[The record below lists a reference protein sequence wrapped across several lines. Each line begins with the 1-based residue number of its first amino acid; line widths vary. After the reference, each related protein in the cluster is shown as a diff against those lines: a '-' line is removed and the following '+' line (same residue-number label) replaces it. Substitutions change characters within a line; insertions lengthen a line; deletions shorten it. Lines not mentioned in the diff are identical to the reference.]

1 MSSRDEKIA
10 VVTGASSGIGRGT
23 ALLLAKRGYRLV
35 LIARREDRLRQVAE
49 ESDLSDKSDRS
60 DRSDEV
66 GDKNHVVMP
75 ADLENEQAAGKAATE
90 VVERFPMIDLFIHCA
105 GYGIYKP
112 FLELTPAEERALMNL
127 HFGASSTFIRAILPG
142 MLKAGSGHIVNVA
155 SVAICWGPAGHSVYA
170 AAKSALV
177 AMTQSLACDYA
188 GRGVHFSCVYPGIV
202 RTEFFE
208 NESYRGLKH
217 QADRHGIE
225 PEVVARKIVGLLDR
239 PRPEVFVPASH
250 RILAWIHAVS
260 PSLTRKLITSQSA
273 PRS

>member
-1 MSSRDEKIA
+1 MSSRDRKIA
-10 VVTGASSGIGRGT
+10 VVTGASSGIGHAT

-35 LIARREDRLRQVAE
+35 LIARREERLRRVAE
-49 ESDLSDKSDRS
+49 EADHSDG
-60 DRSDEV
+60 V
-66 GDKNHVVMP
+66 GDENHVVMP
-75 ADLENEQAAGKAATE
+75 ADLENEQAARSTATE
-90 VVERFPMIDLFIHCA
+90 IVRRFPTIDLFIHCA

-112 FLELTPAEERALMNL
+112 FLELTTGEEDALMNL
-127 HFGASSTFIRAILPG
+127 HYRASSRFIRAILPG
-142 MLKAGSGHIVNVA
+142 MLEAGAGQIINVA
-155 SVAICWGPAGHSVYA
+155 SVATCWGPAGHSAYA
-170 AAKSALV
+170 AAKCALA

-188 GRGVHFSCVYPGIV
+188 GRGIEFSCVYPGIV

-225 PEVVARKIVGLLDR
+225 PGVVAKKIVRLLDR

-250 RILAWIHAVS
+250 RILAWLHAMS
-260 PSLTRKLITSQSA
+260 PSLTRKLVASQSA